1 MKNTATI
8 KNIVFDLGGVIVD
21 LDIKSTLAAFA
32 RLGMMPQGVTPEM
45 LMKGSI
51 PDNWEINRIM
61 HAMDMGEMDRE
72 KFLAVMRPGCRPG
85 VTDSELLA
93 AMNSIL
99 VFHRHR
105 LEWLQQLRRRYRVF
119 LLSNIGDVHW
129 TETLQRTADMGI
141 PIGECF
147 DEVFLSY
154 RLHMAKPDPRI
165 FRHLIQET
173 GIVPGETLY
182 IDDLPANI
190 EAGNE
195 AGLLGRKIDSN
206 RLDEVLPELFPELV
220 SCHPE

>member
-1 MKNTATI
+1 MDTTATI
-8 KNIVFDLGGVIVD
+8 RNIVFDLGGVIVD
-21 LDIKSTLAAFA
+21 LDIKSILAAFA

-45 LMKGSI
+45 LMQGNI
-51 PDNWEINRIM
+51 PDNWEIKRLM

-72 KFLAVMRPGCRPG
+72 KFLAAMRPGCRPG

-99 VFHRHR
+99 LFHRHR

-129 TETLQRTADMGI
+129 TETLRRTADMGI

-147 DEVFLSY
+147 DGMFLSY
-154 RLHMAKPDPRI
+154 RLRMTKPDPRI
-165 FRHLIQET
+165 FRHLIQQT

-190 EAGNE
+190 EAGNA
-195 AGLLGRKIDSN
+195 AGLLGRKIGTN
-206 RLDEVLPELFPELV
+206 CLDEELPKLFPELIGG
-220 SCHPE
+220 SPE